1 MSIDPENNKN
11 SNPVS
16 SPKRREMD
24 SGKIMSRI
32 GQASYVWDLADDSI
46 AWSDNFAELIGFKD
60 MKSIGTGRDFETM
73 LSAESPQTRYGTV
86 MTTELQNPPKEGVDY
101 QCLYAVSAA
110 NTEGNSHV
118 WLEDTGRWYPSD
130 SGRPAYAEGI
140 VRIANE
146 RRKRDEELKRKSD
159 YDDLT
164 GLPNR
169 RVLEDTLDRV
179 ATDCFTNNKSSVF
192 LLFSLEHLDLINATY
207 GYEAGDQTLKKVG
220 EMLQATL
227 RGDDLVARFSSAK
240 FGIILTE
247 CGDRE
252 VFVAAKRF
260 LTAIEKNVV
269 ETKAGPVAVRAA
281 TGFCLLPKHA
291 TNAVDALSAAMT
303 ALHEAKDE
311 RGFRM
316 SLYDPDPKA
325 VLRRRKEA
333 QVLTNVMEAIDVNRM
348 HLAFQPVVDAKT
360 HRGTFHE
367 ALLRMEEKNGNVS
380 LAADFIG
387 IAEKLGL
394 IKFIDHYALNL
405 TLKALADYP
414 DAKLSLN
421 VSHETAKDPEW
432 LSNLASGLLL
442 VPGASDRLIVEIT
455 ESHAAS
461 NILEAQKFVNT
472 IHDMGCKV
480 AIDDF
485 GAGYTSFSNLKDLQ
499 IDIIKVDGSFCED
512 LENNRQNQIFI
523 RALLDL
529 ANAFDVKIV
538 VEWVESAETAAL
550 LAKWGVDYLQ
560 GSAFGM
566 PLPVA
571 PWDKVQKEDDAI
583 EQKMKASK
591 L

>member
-1 MSIDPENNKN
+1 
-11 SNPVS
+11 
-16 SPKRREMD
+16 MD
-24 SGKIMSRI
+24 SEKIMSRI
-32 GQASYVWDLADDSI
+32 GQASYVWDLTDD
-46 AWSDNFAELIGFKD
+46 ALTWSDNFVELIGFKD
-60 MKSIGTGRDFETM
+60 AASLGTGRDFETM
-73 LSAESPQTRYGTV
+73 LSAESPETRYGTV
-86 MTTELQNPPKEGVDY
+86 LTTELQNPPKEGVAY
-101 QCLYAVSAA
+101 QCLYAVNAT
-110 NTEGNSHV
+110 NTTGSTHV

-146 RRKRDEELKRKSD
+146 RRQHDEELKRKSGF
-159 YDDLT
+159 DDLT

-169 RVLEDTLDRV
+169 RVLEEMLDKV
-179 ATDCFTNNKSSVF
+179 ATDCFTNNKSAVF

-207 GYEAGDQTLKKVG
+207 GYEAGDETLKKVG
-220 EMLQATL
+220 EIIQSTL

-240 FGIILTE
+240 FGIVLCE

-252 VFVAAKRF
+252 VFIAAKRF
-260 LTAIEKNVV
+260 QAAVEKNVV
-269 ETKAGPVAVRAA
+269 ETRTGPVAVRAA

-316 SLYDPDPKA
+316 ALYNPDPDA

-348 HLAFQPVVDAKT
+348 HLAFQPVVDAQT
-360 HRGTFHE
+360 HRVTFHE
-367 ALLRMEEKNGNVS
+367 ALLRMEEKNGSVS
-380 LAADFIG
+380 IAADFIG
-387 IAEKLGL
+387 VAEKLGL

-432 LSNLASGLLL
+432 ISNLASGLKLI
-442 VPGASDRLIVEIT
+442 PDASERLIVEIT

-472 IHDMGCKV
+472 IHEMGCKV

-499 IDIIKVDGSFCED
+499 IDIIKVDGSFCAD

-560 GSAFGM
+560 GAAFGM

-571 PWDKVQKEDDAI
+571 PWDKVEEEDESNDKQQKVR
-583 EQKMKASK
+583 AS
-591 L
+591 